1 MVIQQTE
8 ATIGKLMATALA
20 KKNAPKVK
28 PLDVFIWQGV
38 NRKGKKIN
46 GELSAKSMIDLKSQL
61 RKQGI
66 TPSKVKKKAKPL
78 FGMGGDK
85 AITPVDIAVISRQIA
100 TMLGAGVPLVQTIE
114 MIGKGHSN
122 GNMQKLLGEIAN
134 KLSSGIPLSDCLRE
148 HPRYF
153 DALYCDLVAS
163 GEQSG
168 SLETIYDRIATYK
181 EKAEA
186 LKAKIKKAM
195 TYPIAVLI
203 IAAVVTSI
211 LLIFVVPVFQDIF
224 ASFGAELPAFTLFVV
239 GISNFMVAYWYMVLA
254 AIIAFAFLFKR
265 AHRNSAKLRDQV
277 DRQIL
282 KLPVIGNLL
291 EKAAVARYARTLST
305 TFAAGVPLIDALE
318 SAAGAAGNAVFRD
331 AILEVRTEVTSG
343 MQMNLA
349 MRNVDIFPD
358 MVIQMVA
365 IGEESGAVDDMLA
378 KVANVYEAEV
388 DNAVDN
394 LTALLEPMIMAVL
407 GVVIGGLII
416 AMYLPIFQIGM
427 IV

>member
-1 MVIQQTE
+1 
-8 ATIGKLMATALA
+8 MAIAA
-20 KKNAPKVK
+20 KKKIPKNTAK
-28 PLDVFIWQGV
+28 EQEIFIWHGV

-46 GELSAKSMIDLKSQL
+46 GELPAVNVIALKAQL

-66 TPSKVKKKAKPL
+66 TPSRVKKKPKPL
-78 FGMGGDK
+78 FGIGGDK
-85 AITPVDIAVISRQIA
+85 PIKPADIAIITRQIA

-114 MIGKGHSN
+114 MIGKGHDN
-122 GNMQKLLGEIAN
+122 GKMRKLLGDINA
-134 KLSSGIPLSDCLRE
+134 KLSSGIPLSDCLRD
-148 HPRYF
+148 HPLYF
-153 DALYCDLVAS
+153 DDLYCDLVSS

-168 SLETIYDRIATYK
+168 ALETIYGRIATYK

-186 LKAKIKKAM
+186 LKSKIKKAM
-195 TYPIAVLI
+195 TYPIAVVV
-203 IAAVVTSI
+203 IAAIVTSI

-224 ASFGAELPAFTLFVV
+224 SSFGAELPGFTLFV
-239 GISNFMVAYWYMVLA
+239 ISISEFMQAYWYLGLA
-254 AIIAFAFLFKR
+254 GMFGVGFLFKR
-265 AHRNSAKLRDQV
+265 VHRNSPKFRDNV
-277 DRQIL
+277 DKSIL

-318 SAAGAAGNAVFRD
+318 SAAGASGNAVFRD
-331 AILEVRTEVTSG
+331 AILEVRTEVSSG

-349 MRNVDIFPD
+349 MRNCKIFPD

-365 IGEESGAVDDMLA
+365 IGEESGAVDDMLS
-378 KVANVYEAEV
+378 KVANVYEQQV
-388 DNAVDN
+388 DDAVDG

-416 AMYLPIFQIGM
+416 AMYLPIFEIGK